1 MATTEPLPADPPLTV
16 TSSSSTRS
24 PDPLTYLRPRRA
36 ARRDWFRVGFFF
48 ALGAVVLALL
58 SYVVWRLTDAVLAV
72 ATPFVIAAV
81 LALLLDPLVDKLE
94 RRGLSRMWAATLVF
108 VGLLALVIGGSIL
121 LTPILVGQA
130 GDLAKNGP
138 QLVSGVK
145 DNVNH
150 FLDAHPKIGPVTLPH
165 TFADLTG
172 KLSDRVAGLLQSSS
186 GQLAG
191 YLLGSVTLVIQTILV
206 LIVTFFLLL
215 DVDRL
220 RARLFF
226 LAPEKARGMMGQLGS
241 DVGGVFSDYLAGLVK
256 VCVLYGVATTLV
268 LYGLA
273 AFPGHHTLAHYALL
287 VGFLAG
293 FLYAVPYI
301 GSTAT
306 ALITFLVAFAAGGF
320 QFGVV
325 GIIVTLILNQIFD
338 NVITPRVVGGG
349 VGLHPVLAIFA
360 LVLGGE
366 MFGIWGM
373 LLSVPVAASIQAI
386 LFRLY
391 PKLTTPTP
399 PTFLRAQGVRADQ
412 EESSKILEGDESV
425 TTENKRREKQPDG
438 AS

>member
-1 MATTEPLPADPPLTV
+1 MTEPRPDDV
-16 TSSSSTRS
+16 FRS
-24 PDPLTYLRPRRA
+24 PDGPIPDSSPTSETLTYLRPRRA
-36 ARRDWFRVGFFF
+36 ARRDWFRTGFFA
-48 ALGAVVLALL
+48 ALGATVLAALAFL
-58 SYVVWRLTDAVLAV
+58 VWRISTATLAV
-72 ATPFVIAAV
+72 ITPFVVAGV
-81 LALLLDPLVDKLE
+81 LALLLDPLVDRLE

-108 VGLLALVIGGSIL
+108 VGLLVLVIGGSVL

-138 QLVSGVK
+138 QLVSSVHDTVK
-145 DNVNH
+145 D
-150 FLDAHPKIGPVTLPH
+150 FLDAHHKIGPITLPR
-165 TFADLTG
+165 TVQDLTA
-172 KLSDRVAGLLQSSS
+172 KLSDQASGLLQGST
-186 GQLAG
+186 GRLTG
-191 YLLGSVTLVIQTILV
+191 FLLGSVTLVIQTILV

-226 LAPEKARGMMGQLGS
+226 LAPEKWRAMMGQMGG
-241 DVGGVFSDYLAGLVK
+241 DVGGVFSDYLGGLLK
-256 VCVLYGVATTLV
+256 VCVLYGVFTVLL

-273 AFPGHHTLAHYALL
+273 ATPGHHALAHYALL

-293 FLYAVPYI
+293 FLYAVPYV

-306 ALITFLVAFAAGGF
+306 SLLTFLVAFAAGGAV
-320 QFGVV
+320 FG
-325 GIIVTLILNQIFD
+325 GWAIVATLALNQIFD
-338 NVITPRVVGGG
+338 NIVTPRVVGGG

-386 LFRLY
+386 LFRLF

-399 PTFLRAQGVRADQ
+399 ATFLRAQGVLPDEPKSA
-412 EESSKILEGDESV
+412 KVMEGDAPA
-425 TTENKRREKQPDG
+425 TADG
-438 AS
+438 QTPETS